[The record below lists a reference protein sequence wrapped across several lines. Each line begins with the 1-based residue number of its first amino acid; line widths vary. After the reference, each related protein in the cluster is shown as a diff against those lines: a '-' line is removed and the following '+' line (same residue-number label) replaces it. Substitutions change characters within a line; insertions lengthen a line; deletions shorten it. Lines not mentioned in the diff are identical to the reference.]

1 MKKLLCAVLVSA
13 AFISAPSFADI
24 GVTAYAG
31 QTFSQTLTTSKGQ
44 EHEIADDAHFAIS
57 VDRHIND
64 TKYGIYYSFFG
75 GELESNA
82 EQKIDSELLL
92 FQSAV
97 YRPVTDNL
105 SAYAGAQL
113 GANYIT
119 TNFVEKDTF
128 FASGLF
134 AGVDYK
140 LAGGLS
146 VGSELRWVATI
157 VKNSSKISCD
167 NDPSTDDGC
176 GWHFDGDVLNQF
188 QASLNLTYRF

>member
-1 MKKLLCAVLVSA
+1 MNKLLCATLVSA
-13 AFISAPSFADI
+13 ALVSAPSFADI

-31 QTFSQTLTTSKGQ
+31 QTYSQSLTTSKGQ
-44 EHEIADDAHFAIS
+44 EHEIADDGHFAIS
-57 VDRHIND
+57 VDRHMD
-64 TKYGIYYSFFG
+64 GTKYGLYYSFFG

-97 YRPVTDNL
+97 YRPVTENL
-105 SAYAGAQL
+105 STYVGAQL

-134 AGVDYK
+134 VGLDYQ

-167 NDPSTDDGC
+167 NDSSTDDNC